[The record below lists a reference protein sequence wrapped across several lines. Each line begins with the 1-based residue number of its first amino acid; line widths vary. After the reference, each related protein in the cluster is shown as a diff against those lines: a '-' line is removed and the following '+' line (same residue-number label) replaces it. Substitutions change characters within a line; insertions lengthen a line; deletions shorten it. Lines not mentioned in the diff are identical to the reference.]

1 MKIFAPIE
9 KLFTP
14 YALIALNLAIILSAE
29 FVGSGTYFAETG
41 LAHGIAILFVVL
53 IIIRIFSDY
62 AFSDYILRGF
72 LKIQLAFFLFLGFV
86 HVYEYLGLDVFMFN
100 AEIVELSVMGSY
112 LLWILGSLLALEFVF
127 RIYSKKSILFTLIIC
142 TLIISGL
149 LLLIG
154 ASISP
159 VVAGILPEWLPVV
172 ILAGIVGFGIISI
185 LAIVKIREIMP
196 VFASYSKFAIP
207 AIILVIIAS
216 FSEYFEST
224 GSLSVFGIS
233 DTQVLYF
240 AHFFVYIA
248 LSLLLVGFGKLKRPT
263 GIYAEM

>member
-1 MKIFAPIE
+1 MKILALFE
-9 KLFTP
+9 KLFNP

-29 FVGSGTYFAETG
+29 FAGGGEYFAESG

-72 LKIQLAFFLFLGFV
+72 LKIQLAFFLFLGLV
-86 HVYEYLGLDVFMFN
+86 HVYEYLGLDVFMLS
-100 AEIVELSVMGSY
+100 AEVVELSVMGSY
-112 LLWILGSLLALEFVF
+112 LLWILGLLLAIEFVF
-127 RIYSKKSILFTLIIC
+127 RIYSKKSVMFTVILSAL
-142 TLIISGL
+142 LISGFSV
-149 LLLIG
+149 IVV

-159 VVAGILPEWLPVV
+159 AVAVSLPEWFPLV
-172 ILAGIVGFGIISI
+172 ILAGIVGTGIINI
-185 LAIVKIREIMP
+185 LAIMKIREIMP
-196 VFASYSKFAIP
+196 VFADYSQYAIP
-207 AIILVIIAS
+207 ATVLVVLAA

-224 GSLSVFGIS
+224 GSLSTFGIS

-248 LSLLLVGFGKLKRPT
+248 LSLLLVGFGKLKKPK
-263 GIYAEM
+263 GIYEEM